1 MKILLLLIFF
11 VLLINNIYS
20 LNQAKEFLTEFIKTA
35 SKGKVI
41 ENLSED
47 CLGKYF
53 DYQYLL
59 LKKNYKENNFE
70 KISKSIENIVI
81 DIFINCPNY
90 ELISIFNDTN
100 LDLEKVFSLPITT
113 IYKKVFFLS
122 TKIYMSYFN
131 ATITGASLGRLFGEI
146 INIFKENLSDVNV
159 LEPEKNSSDK
169 DSILDNI
176 NQYFDI
182 IGGIFN
188 GMKEKEDGS
197 ESKCYND
204 ILKGKNKIMNHIK
217 EGFKNMDKDKEI
229 GQMISTILF
238 NLITVEGLVVD
249 CNLLSFGSNIISKVT
264 SIKDMTELFNSV
276 MKNNML
282 YLLYLEQIVD
292 SFKKNDMKNLG
303 KYIGKILSNLFDFH
317 VK

>member
-249 CNLLSFGSNIISKVT
+249 CNLLSFGSKIISKLT
-264 SIKDMTELFNSV
+264 STKDMTELFNSIIQNSKLYISYITK
-276 MKNNML
+276 MADSFRNNNMKD
-282 YLLYLEQIVD
+282 V
-292 SFKKNDMKNLG
+292 G
-303 KYIGKILSNLFDFH
+303 KYIGKTLSSIFDFH